1 MRVMDTQEYLD
12 NICAMLRQ
20 GHTPVSIPVS
30 GISMCPF
37 LHPGD
42 QVFLE
47 LPQGKLKHGD
57 VVLFT
62 RPTGQYILHRI
73 RKINADGSYTMMGDN
88 QTWTEKV
95 ASAEQIHA
103 KVVAV
108 QRSGKMSK
116 PGDSDWWFY
125 ENPWRWCAP
134 VRKQLCQIY
143 GRVRKKK

>member
-12 NICAMLRQ
+12 NICALLEQ

-30 GISMCPF
+30 GISMCPV

-47 LPQGKLKHGD
+47 LPQGKLKQGD

-95 ASAEQIHA
+95 ASAEQLHA

>member
-1 MRVMDTQEYLD
+1 MLVMDTQEYLD

-37 LHPGD
+37 LNPGD

-47 LPQGKLKHGD
+47 LPQGKLKKGD

-73 RKINADGSYTMMGDN
+73 RKIHADGSFTMMGDN

-95 ASAEQIHA
+95 ESAEYIHA

-108 QRSGKMSK
+108 QRRGRTSTPGK
-116 PGDSDWWFY
+116 GDWWFY

-134 VRKQLCQIY
+134 VRRQIWQVY
-143 GRVRKKK
+143 GLIKKK

>member
-1 MRVMDTQEYLD
+1 MRVVDTQEYLD

-47 LPQGKLKHGD
+47 LPEGKLKKGD
-57 VVLFT
+57 VVMFT

-73 RKINADGSYTMMGDN
+73 RRVNADGSFVMMGDN
-88 QTWTEKV
+88 QTWTETV
-95 ASAEQIHA
+95 ESAAQIHA
-103 KVVAV
+103 KVTAV
-108 QRSGKMSK
+108 QRRGNMCR
-116 PGDSDWWFY
+116 PGDPEWWFY
-125 ENPWRWCAP
+125 ENPWRWFAP
-134 VRKQLCQIY
+134 VRRQLCQIY
-143 GRVRKKK
+143 GLVRKK

>member
-1 MRVMDTQEYLD
+1 MLVMDTQEYLD

-47 LPQGKLKHGD
+47 LPQGKLKKGD

-73 RKINADGSYTMMGDN
+73 RKIHADGSFTMMGDN

-95 ASAEQIHA
+95 ESAEYIHA

-108 QRSGKMSK
+108 QRRGRTSK
-116 PGDSDWWFY
+116 PGKGDWWFY

-134 VRKQLCQIY
+134 VRRQIWQVY
-143 GRVRKKK
+143 GLIKKK

>member
-30 GISMCPF
+30 GNSMCPF

-47 LPQGKLKHGD
+47 NHQGKLKKGD

-62 RPTGQYILHRI
+62 RPTGQYVLHRI
-73 RKINADGSYTMMGDN
+73 RKVNPDGSFIMMGDN
-88 QTWTEKV
+88 QNWTEPV
-95 ASAEQIHA
+95 ASAAQIHA
-103 KVVAV
+103 KVTAV
-108 QRSGKMSK
+108 QRKGRLSK
-116 PGDSDWWFY
+116 PGDADWWFY
-125 ENPWRWCAP
+125 EYPWRWCAP
-134 VRKQLCQIY
+134 VRKQICKAYALI
-143 GRVRKKK
+143 KKQ